1 MSAWRA
7 NLGPYRKNQRACEDE
22 GAENVSTL
30 FQKFANVWGHRLLT
44 RAALT
49 GATTAKHRLLTRAAL
64 TGAATVRVGLKF
76 DHGLRLE
83 YDSLPVRTMWPR
95 RPVLYGGGAFGLLSF
110 NEVEPIGN
118 FEYVGCREVRLYL

>member
-44 RAALT
+44 R
-49 GATTAKHRLLTRAAL
+49 GAL

-118 FEYVGCREVRLYL
+118 FEYVGRREVRLYL